1 MLTPQKRGLWKT
13 ILKAWPLST
22 RFWNDSGCQRRKP
35 YSMINH
41 KPAPVAAVITV
52 DNSMDSAIS
61 FAPSQ
66 YDTHISPSR
75 QHTALQCLGKYWQA
89 PVQFVPKRIGP

>member
-1 MLTPQKRGLWKT
+1 MLTPQRRGLWKT

-41 KPAPVAAVITV
+41 KPAPVAAVITM

-61 FAPSQ
+61 FA
-66 YDTHISPSR
+66 TSR

-89 PVQFVPKRIGP
+89 PVQFVPKRIRP